1 MKIYETKKAADQVRK
16 TDHWHRS
23 DERIVKVC
31 GGYALMSEDEYR
43 TWENQ
48 K

>member
-1 MKIYETKKAADQVRK
+1 MKIYETKAEADYVRK
-16 TDHWHRS
+16 TDPWHRS
-23 DERIVKVC
+23 DERIVKVS

-43 TWENQ
+43 TWKNQ

>member
-1 MKIYETKKAADQVRK
+1 MKIYETRKAADQVRK
-16 TDHWHRS
+16 KDPWHRS

-31 GGYALMSEDEYR
+31 GWYALMSEDEYE
-43 TWENQ
+43 TWKNQ

>member
-1 MKIYETKKAADQVRK
+1 MKIYETKKAADHVRK
-16 TDHWHRS
+16 TDPLHRS

-43 TWENQ
+43 TWKNQ

>member
-1 MKIYETKKAADQVRK
+1 MTIYETRKAADHVRK
-16 TDHWHRS
+16 TDPWHRS
-23 DERIVKVC
+23 DERIVKVR

-43 TWENQ
+43 TWKNQ